1 MQGSFPSGFMEQLNE
16 ERRLRRGLGM
26 GPSRSLP
33 GSGFS
38 SAAGGSA
45 AAVPSTKS
53 GDNRFP
59 LPFRALFLPAAE
71 DRDAKM
77 PMDRKKPKGQIQRTC
92 PFGYKIRGK
101 MMSKIQETLAA
112 ELPQP

>member
-1 MQGSFPSGFMEQLNE
+1 MEQLNE

-26 GPSRSLP
+26 GPACGLP
-33 GSGFS
+33 RLRFF

-59 LPFRALFLPAAE
+59 LPFRALFTGCGGQGCQNADGPEEAERADPEDLPF
-71 DRDAKM
+71 R
-77 PMDRKKPKGQIQRTC
+77 
-92 PFGYKIRGK
+92 
-101 MMSKIQETLAA
+101 L
-112 ELPQP
+112 